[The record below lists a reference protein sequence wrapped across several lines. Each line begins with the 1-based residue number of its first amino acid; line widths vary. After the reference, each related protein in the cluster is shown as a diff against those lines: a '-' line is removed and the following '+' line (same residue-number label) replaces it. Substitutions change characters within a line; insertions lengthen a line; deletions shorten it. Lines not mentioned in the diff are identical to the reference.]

1 MNSRA
6 NKIAA
11 EHHNT
16 PEIES
21 KEQTHE
27 NTPAVAKAAGGS
39 PKLSRNSN
47 AHHSMNWIFTVVFLV
62 VELVAILSAVHAL
75 FTVRTAQGTIAW
87 VIGLIA
93 FPWLG
98 LPLYWLFGCRRFD
111 AHASAMQRKIS
122 EHEGK
127 IQEVQ
132 TRIARYQVSPRE
144 IQPARAGD
152 LAAVAGKEFLE
163 GNQVDLLVD
172 GEAAF
177 ASILA
182 EVAGAKRS
190 VFVQFYIMREDGLGL
205 RLLEALAAKA
215 AEGVQVC
222 FLLDSFGGGAMSP
235 AIIRKWQD
243 RGIRMARFCAVS
255 GWRDRWRLNF
265 RNHRKNVIVD
275 GWVGFIG
282 GHNVGDEYL
291 GKNPKYGAWRDT
303 HARVEGPS
311 AIQLQMVFASDW
323 FFATGE
329 ALRGCWETAGPLPEG
344 GGQRALV
351 LASGP
356 SDEFERCTLFFHNVI
371 SMAERRLWIASPYF
385 VPDEGIMQALQLAAI
400 RGVEVRILLP
410 MKPDQWLVWLAS
422 FAILTELTHP
432 NIHIHRYTGGFLHQK
447 VLLVDDGFASVG
459 TKNFDNRSFRLN
471 FEITLA
477 VADRRFASQVAEM
490 LERDF
495 ARSVVVGPDD
505 YESRSPAFKAGAQA
519 ARLFAPIL

>member
-1 MNSRA
+1 
-6 NKIAA
+6 
-11 EHHNT
+11 
-16 PEIES
+16 
-21 KEQTHE
+21 
-27 NTPAVAKAAGGS
+27 
-39 PKLSRNSN
+39 
-47 AHHSMNWIFTVVFLV
+47 

-93 FPWLG
+93 FPWLS

-111 AHASAMQRKIS
+111 AHALAMQRKLS
-122 EHEGK
+122 EHRGE
-127 IQEVQ
+127 IQDVQ
-132 TRIARYQVSPRE
+132 ARLARFETSRAD

-152 LAAVAGKEFLE
+152 LAAVAGEEFLE
-163 GNQVDLLVD
+163 GNQLDLLVD
-172 GEAAF
+172 GEATF
-177 ASILA
+177 AAILS
-182 EVAGAKRS
+182 EVAKAKRF
-190 VFVQFYIMREDGLGL
+190 VFVQFYIMREDELGL

-215 AEGVQVC
+215 AEGVEVC
-222 FLLDSFGGGAMSP
+222 FLLDSFGCSAMSP
-235 AIIRKWQD
+235 AIIRKWQE

-255 GWRDRWRLNF
+255 PWRDRWRLNF

-275 GWVGFIG
+275 GWVGFVG

-291 GKNPKYGAWRDT
+291 GKDPKYGPWRDT

-311 AIQLQMVFASDW
+311 AVQLQMVFAADW

-329 ALRGCWETAGPLPEG
+329 ALNGCWEAAGPLAEG

-356 SDEFERCTLFFHNVI
+356 SDDFERCTLFYHHVI
-371 SMAERRLWIASPYF
+371 SMAGKRLWIASPYF
-385 VPDEGIMQALQLAAI
+385 VPDEGILQALQLAAI
-400 RGVEVRILLP
+400 RGVDVRILLP
-410 MKPDQWLVWLAS
+410 MKPDSWLVWLAS

-447 VLLVDDGFASVG
+447 VLLVDDDFASVG

-490 LERDF
+490 LEGDF
-495 ARSVVVGPDD
+495 ARSVEVGRDG
-505 YESRSPAFKAGAQA
+505 YESRSLTFKVGANA